1 MLANPPGGASGI
13 PAHTFFAGS
22 APTVITTVVRFQ
34 SPVFHVPHTFDG
46 ACALALFAGSDCQ
59 SPPRAF
65 GSAVTSVMN
74 SAGKIGR
81 PNGSVPFSR
90 LPTVGRHPTC
100 GDVRQP
106 GVPGYGDTVPAHPL
120 CVTPSDSACSSLYHS
135 RIASFTDTAHCPA
148 VGLKVRSTVLSLNT
162 VAVREPAGPDGY
174 PRLHTQLKLPTVAV
188 AVAETFAVPAVP
200 DAVATLVRDVVSVNV
215 WAQLLLAVGASGPQ
229 SHTLTSSPVNPGVP
243 LSSTSVPAAVKKSP
257 VFVTTYL

>member
-22 APTVITTVVRFQ
+22 APTVITPVVGFRLA
-34 SPVFHVPHTFDG
+34 VFHVPHTFDG
-46 ACALALFAGSDCQ
+46 ACAFALFPGSCCQ
-59 SPPRAF
+59 SPLLALGF
-65 GSAVTSVMN
+65 DVMSVIN
-74 SAGKIGR
+74 SAGKIGG

-100 GDVRQP
+100 GAVRQVGDP
-106 GVPGYGDTVPAHPL
+106 GLGDTVPAHPL

-188 AVAETFAVPAVP
+188 AVAETFAVPDVP
-200 DAVATLVRDVVSVNV
+200 DAVATLVRDVVSVKV
-215 WAQLLLAVGASGPQ
+215 CVQVVLPSGGSGPQ

-257 VFVTTYL
+257 VFVITY